1 MTSGR
6 AGAVLYASDV
16 PRLQAFYESVCGL
29 EVAESTPE
37 YVTLT
42 SEAWELTVVAVPEEV
57 AATLALSDPPRR
69 RTETPIKLVFAVAS
83 LAHARSAATAAGG
96 VVDSAEWMFAD
107 AVVCD
112 GQDPEGNVVQFR
124 TLRPVP
130 GALAASA
137 PA

>member
-1 MTSGR
+1 VTNGR

-37 YVTLT
+37 FVTLT
-42 SEAWELTVVAVPEEV
+42 SEVWELTVVVPEEV

-69 RTETPIKLVFAVAS
+69 RTQTPIKLVFAVAS
-83 LAHARSAATAAGG
+83 LAQARSAATAAGG